1 VNAKTMQMVRF
12 ASFMQVCKRG
22 CYAFS
27 PSPGLKTI
35 DKPPVFVFSELS
47 ALITCGITQFVV
59 PEAKLHLLAMRDP
72 ASV

>member
-1 VNAKTMQMVRF
+1 M
-12 ASFMQVCKRG
+12 
-22 CYAFS
+22 

-47 ALITCGITQFVV
+47 ALMAGGITQFVV
-59 PEAKLHLLAMRDP
+59 PEAKLHLLARRNP